1 MKKVIFLIAAILV
14 LVTCLTFAEEVRL
27 TTIIPNQTTLRVKKG
42 VVGENYSDLTKPG
55 AVTDTNIPTSSLLVE
70 GNLGIGTTTPQA
82 DLHVLPPAA
91 NANIVLGGQN
101 DGVFAHNARLKISS
115 DFAGTGIELYSAG
128 YFNSER
134 YGTRMY
140 KADTGNGIGLQIDTH
155 TYSGGWKWV
164 PSVFIGDG
172 ADPKF
177 PLLGIFGGTVIG
189 KTYTGFFLPPS
200 NGLLVEGNVG
210 IGTTDP
216 GTYKLSINGTGYIN
230 AASWAYGSDMRLK
243 ENVSSIQSGLNVI
256 EQLKPVRFDY
266 IKGEKK
272 QVGFIGQDVQQ
283 VLPDAVTKGTDGML
297 GLKTESIIPYLVKA
311 IQEQQKEIQ
320 DLKARLKK

>member
-1 MKKVIFLIAAILV
+1 MRKSVFLVVAILIFTTG
-14 LVTCLTFAEEVRL
+14 LVWAEEIKL

-82 DLHVLPPAA
+82 KLHVSEGQ
-91 NANIVLGGQN
+91 IFLGSQN

-128 YFNSER
+128 YFDNEE
-134 YGTRMY
+134 YGTRIY
-140 KADTGNGIGLQIDTH
+140 KADVGNGIGLQIDTH

-172 ADPKF
+172 VGPKF

-200 NGLLVEGNVG
+200 DGLLVEGNVG
-210 IGTTDP
+210 IGTTNPNGKLDVNGQIWQRGTLLLHADYVFEP
-216 GTYKLSINGTGYIN
+216 GYKLESIENHAGYMWQN
-230 AASWAYGSDMRLK
+230 KHLPAVPMAKRD
-243 ENVSSIQSGLNVI
+243 ENNQEMV
-256 EQLKPVRFDY
+256 E
-266 IKGEKK
+266 
-272 QVGFIGQDVQQ
+272 IG
-283 VLPDAVTKGTDGML
+283 ANTKGIL
-297 GLKTESIIPYLVKA
+297 EELEKA
-311 IQEQQKEIQ
+311 HIYIQQLNERIKVLE
-320 DLKARLKK
+320 ARMKK